1 MFGFIDNLE
10 ELKNNLQNEVDID
23 NLEELKGILN
33 NNDNAKKF
41 LQDNEIKLK
50 EMLLLIYRLR
60 NMIVHNAQYNI
71 TFLDYYAK
79 QIERIAAEALR
90 VIIFVY
96 LDTSK
101 NSMYELIMD
110 MYIHNKIELQE
121 ELKTK
126 DVYNLMKELK

>member
-1 MFGFIDNLE
+1 ME
-10 ELKNNLQNEVDID
+10 TD